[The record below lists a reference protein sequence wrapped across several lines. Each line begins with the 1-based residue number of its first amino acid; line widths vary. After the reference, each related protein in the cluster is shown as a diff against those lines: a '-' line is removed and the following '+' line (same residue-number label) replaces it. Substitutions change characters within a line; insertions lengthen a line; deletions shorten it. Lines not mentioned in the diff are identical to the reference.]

1 MGYKPTEIVVQSV
14 EEFQEMIDDKDFIIA
29 ESIVEGI
36 LANLDTPKKNIHL
49 LSIVCTDDDAIYD
62 ITVEKQH
69 FVTTLEEN
77 LTHYVREEKYE
88 ECQIIADTIS
98 ELKGKQLSSIINQI
112 SGSK

>member
-1 MGYKPTEIVVQSV
+1 MGFKPKEIVVQSV
-14 EEFQEMIDDKDFIIA
+14 DDFQEMIDEKDFIIA

-36 LANLDTPKKNIHL
+36 LANLENPKKNIHL
-49 LSIVCTDDDAIYD
+49 LSIVCTEEESIYD

-69 FVTTLEEN
+69 FATTLEEN
-77 LTHYVREEKYE
+77 LAHYVREERYE

-98 ELKGKQLSSIINQI
+98 ELKGKQLSNLIYQI